1 MTTKTMT
8 TSIKAKP
15 TSRKPTKPKDPIIAV
30 GRVLAW
36 AAVLVCLVP
45 IALILVVA
53 TTREWRTGIYSGGFT
68 LDWLIEGFDMVAIN
82 FAYSL
87 QIAVIVLLL
96 NLAIGFPASWL
107 FARRQF
113 PGRRVAMAITQTPLA
128 IPGIALAIGLIM
140 AYGTGDLKRYGILLV
155 FGHLLYTLPF
165 FIATMVPVL
174 GSRRLQELEQ
184 VALTLGAG
192 RTRRFLTVTVPQ
204 VKTALLGALILVVTL
219 SLGEFNVSFFVFSP
233 TDPPLPME
241 LHSSHKQD
249 GIEIA
254 SAVTV
259 WFLAFV
265 VPAAIVLERLGGAK
279 VSASS

>member
-1 MTTKTMT
+1 MTSTTPTPTKARA
-8 TSIKAKP
+8 SIKP
-15 TSRKPTKPKDPIIAV
+15 SKPKDPIIAT
-30 GRVLAW
+30 GRVFAW
-36 AAVLVCLVP
+36 IAVLVCLVP
-45 IALILVVA
+45 ILLIVVVA
-53 TTREWRTGIYSGGFT
+53 TTRQWRTGIYSGGFT
-68 LDWLIEGFDMVAIN
+68 LDWIIQGFDMVAIN
-82 FAYSL
+82 FAYSF

-96 NLAIGFPASWL
+96 NLAIGFPAAWL

-113 PGRRVAMAITQTPLA
+113 PGRRIAMAITQTPLA

-174 GSRRLQELEQ
+174 GGRRLQELEQ

-192 RTRRFLTVTVPQ
+192 GVRRFLTVTVPH

-265 VPAAIVLERLGGAK
+265 VPAAIILERLGGAK